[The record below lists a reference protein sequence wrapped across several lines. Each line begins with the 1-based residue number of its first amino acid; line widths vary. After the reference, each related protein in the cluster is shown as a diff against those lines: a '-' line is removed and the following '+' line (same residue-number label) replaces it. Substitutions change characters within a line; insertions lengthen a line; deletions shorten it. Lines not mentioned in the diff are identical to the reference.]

1 MLFNSIDFLIF
12 LSIVFFLYW
21 KVGKKCST
29 QNLIITLSSCIFYG
43 WWNWKYL
50 ILFTFSITCTYLC
63 GLLMGRYA
71 EQTKK
76 SKRICIFSIFCNLI
90 ILFFFKY
97 FNFFIESFSVLL
109 QHIGLRPNIHT
120 LRVILPVGISFYT
133 FQLVSYT
140 IDIYRN
146 RIAPTH
152 DYIKFFAY
160 ISFFPQLVAGPI
172 ERATNILPQF
182 SRLRTFSYQQSV
194 DGLRQMLWGFCKKIL
209 VADNCATAVNMI
221 FGDYQNMN
229 SSDLFLG
236 AFLFAFQI
244 YGDFSGYSD
253 IAIGCAKL
261 FGIKLMRN
269 FNLPYF
275 SHNIAE
281 FWRRWHIS
289 LTSWFTDYLYIPLG
303 GSHGTLSKTIRN
315 IFIVFLISG
324 LWHGANWTF
333 ILWGAYHACL
343 FIPLRIYEK
352 YHKNSSPVQCR
363 PLNFSTMIQIT
374 ITFLLVMIGWV
385 LFRAETISQA
395 FEYLHLMITSLN
407 VSFPSKGKIALL
419 FILIMLIAEWLQ
431 QDKEHPFAFG
441 NQKIFRYRPCRF
453 LIYYMVI
460 IILINYSSEQK
471 TFIYFNF

>member
-12 LSIVFFLYW
+12 LPIVFALYW
-21 KVGKKCST
+21 KIGKNYSI
-29 QNLIITLSSCIFYG
+29 QNIIIVLASCIFYG

-50 ILFTFSITCTYLC
+50 ILLTFSITNTYLC
-63 GLLMGRYA
+63 GLLMYHYTNKL
-71 EQTKK
+71 QKH
-76 SKRICIFSIFCNLI
+76 ICYFSIFCNLI
-90 ILFFFKY
+90 ILFYFKY
-97 FNFFIESFSVLL
+97 FNFFIESFSALL
-109 QHIGLRPNIHT
+109 QHIGLQPNIHT
-120 LRVILPVGISFYT
+120 LKILLPVGISFYT
-133 FQLVSYT
+133 FQLISYT
-140 IDIYRN
+140 IDIYKK
-146 RIAPTH
+146 RIIPTR

-182 SRLRTFSYQQSV
+182 SHLRIFSYQQSV

-209 VADNCATAVNMI
+209 IADNCATGVNMI
-221 FGDYQNMN
+221 FADYQNMN

-261 FGIKLMRN
+261 FGINLMRN

-275 SHNIAE
+275 SHNISE

-303 GSHGTLSKTIRN
+303 GSRGKLSHTIRN
-315 IFIVFLISG
+315 IFIIFIISG

-343 FIPLRIYEK
+343 FIPLRLFEK
-352 YHKNSSPVQCR
+352 NHKKS
-363 PLNFSTMIQIT
+363 FSLQSKRLTLSRFLQI
-374 ITFLLVMIGWV
+374 ILTFLLVMIGWIF
-385 LFRAETISQA
+385 FRSETLSQA
-395 FEYLHLMITSLN
+395 FEYLYLMTTPLSI
-407 VSFPSKGKIALL
+407 SFPSKGKIALL
-419 FILIMLIAEWLQ
+419 FIAIMIFIEWYQ
-431 QDKEHPFAFG
+431 QDKDHPFAFG
-441 NQKIFRYRPCRF
+441 NQGIFRYRTCRF
-453 LIYYMVI
+453 LLYYTVI
-460 IILINYSSEQK
+460 IILINFSSDQK